1 MPKRTINQ
9 ELEAMRLPELQA
21 MFAEVTGE
29 SSRSPNKKF
38 LIRKIMEALK
48 AGGSEGDAA
57 PEPASAPKKAAKAP
71 PRKAKKKGKTNANIS
86 DDGDKLKLSKLDV
99 PALQAKYL
107 EVVGRETSSTNKRY
121 LIWRV
126 QQAMKG
132 KIPTGPRWGRRAD
145 GEAVEMKVVSFRLP
159 AAAVPSLDE
168 AWRRLGIKSR
178 TVFFRVAVHA
188 YLDGA
193 GERDVAALF
202 AADA

>member
-1 MPKRTINQ
+1 MPKRTIQQ
-9 ELEAMRLPELQA
+9 ELEAMRLPELHA

-29 SSRSPNKKF
+29 QSRAPNRKF
-38 LIRKIMEALK
+38 LIRKIMEGLEANERK
-48 AGGSEGDAA
+48 
-57 PEPASAPKKAAKAP
+57 PAKKDKAA
-71 PRKAKKKGKTNANIS
+71 GKEP
-86 DDGDKLKLSKLDV
+86 KLSDLDV
-99 PALQAKYL
+99 PALQAKHL
-107 EVVGRETSSTNKRY
+107 EVLGRETTSTNKRY

-132 KIPTGPRWGRRAD
+132 KIPTGPRSR
-145 GEAVEMKVVSFRLP
+145 GEAVEMKVVPFRLP

-178 TVFFRVAVHA
+178 TEFFRRAVHSF
-188 YLDGA
+188 LDGA